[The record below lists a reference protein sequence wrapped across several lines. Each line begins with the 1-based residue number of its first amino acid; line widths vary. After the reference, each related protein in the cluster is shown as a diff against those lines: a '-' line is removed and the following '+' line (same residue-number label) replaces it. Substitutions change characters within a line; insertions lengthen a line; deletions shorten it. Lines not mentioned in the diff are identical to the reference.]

1 MFAALG
7 ISGVAIAGAGIIGA
21 AVGSGEVGC
30 GEVGCGEVALMGAAA
45 TGAGGLT
52 RPDTGLLLGN
62 CGVTGAPAVLGVVGS
77 ARVEVLPGVKSAKKS
92 HQALSTELGSWR

>member
-1 MFAALG
+1 MLAALE
-7 ISGVAIAGAGIIGA
+7 ITGVEIAGREIVGT
-21 AVGSGEVGC
+21 AVGSGA
-30 GEVGCGEVALMGAAA
+30 VALIGAAA

-62 CGVTGAPAVLGVVGS
+62 CGVTGAPAVFEVVGS
-77 ARVEVLPGVKSAKKS
+77 ARVDGLPGVKSAKKS